1 MDHKTYKNFLFQ
13 IKNCSNN
20 RLTEIIDE
28 TLKERRRRE
37 SEEANIKKLVSAI
50 SKIASDWEENLC
62 QKNCLG
68 AWHNGKNG

>member
-37 SEEANIKKLVSAI
+37 SEEANIKKLVSTI
-50 SKIASDWEENLC
+50 SKIESDW
-62 QKNCLG
+62 
-68 AWHNGKNG
+68 